1 MCTINSCKE
10 EQGLFVVIHSEPA
23 ALVPLSLED
32 HQYRGENDYPLSPTP
47 KSQNGCKNQNILQSF
62 FYYTTQSRLDSL
74 ETEVTQLQKQIKRVT
89 RLNKK

>member
-1 MCTINSCKE
+1 VKLDLDLKTLITIVA
-10 EQGLFVVIHSEPA
+10 FA
-23 ALVPLSLED
+23 ATM
-32 HQYRGENDYPLSPTP
+32 G
-47 KSQNGCKNQNILQSF
+47 G

>member
-1 MCTINSCKE
+1 MKLDLDLKTLITIVA
-10 EQGLFVVIHSEPA
+10 FA
-23 ALVPLSLED
+23 ATM
-32 HQYRGENDYPLSPTP
+32 G
-47 KSQNGCKNQNILQSF
+47 G